1 MQPPAL
7 PLVSAPLLSPFS
19 LFCLLSFLLPFPFP
33 SALLCELAFAPP
45 TRRTHLSCLVLS
57 CIVLSCL
64 VSRIHRIESDE
75 YGFKSLRA
83 RVIIQP
89 RQPRRAGT
97 LAARVEGAV
106 RTEVIR
112 ALYTHTHHT
121 HITHTQHTRDTH
133 AHARARA
140 MPRVQPRVSRS
151 SCMQQKFEDVTV
163 KSKQMKESKR
173 SELARKQKQSQQQ

>member
-1 MQPPAL
+1 MKC
-7 PLVSAPLLSPFS
+7 SRRHFHLS
-19 LFCLLSFLLPFPFP
+19 LLPFSPPFLFSVFCRFSFPFP
-33 SALLCELAFAPP
+33 FLPLYFVNSPSLHQQEEP
-45 TRRTHLSCLVLS
+45 TCLVLS
-57 CIVLSCL
+57 CLVLSCL

-151 SCMQQKFEDVTV
+151 SACRNLKT
-163 KSKQMKESKR
+163 
-173 SELARKQKQSQQQ
+173 

>member
-1 MQPPAL
+1 MKCSRRHFHLSL
-7 PLVSAPLLSPFS
+7 PPFS
-19 LFCLLSFLLPFPFP
+19 LPFLFSVFCRFSCPFPFLPLYFVNSP
-33 SALLCELAFAPP
+33 SLHQQEEP
-45 TRRTHLSCLVLS
+45 TCLVLS
-57 CIVLSCL
+57 CHVLSCL

-121 HITHTQHTRDTH
+121 HTSHTHNTHAIHTRTR
-133 AHARARA
+133 AHA
-140 MPRVQPRVSRS
+140 QCHVSS
-151 SCMQQKFEDVTV
+151 HV
-163 KSKQMKESKR
+163 
-173 SELARKQKQSQQQ
+173 

>member
-1 MQPPAL
+1 MEESDSQLYITMRIALRLSRLFVGLDEMQPPAL
-7 PLVSAPLLSPFS
+7 PLVSPPLLSPFS

-33 SALLCELAFAPP
+33 SALLCEHAFAPP
-45 TRRTHLSCLVLS
+45 TRRTHLSCL
-57 CIVLSCL
+57 VLSCL

-121 HITHTQHTRDTH
+121 HTSHTHNTHAIHTRTR
-133 AHARARA
+133 AHA
-140 MPRVQPRVSRS
+140 QCHVSS
-151 SCMQQKFEDVTV
+151 HV
-163 KSKQMKESKR
+163 
-173 SELARKQKQSQQQ
+173 